1 LSFDLPQ
8 AMLAPR
14 TILSLDK
21 GSNKAQYA
29 VKRWVIK
36 LVMQKIALDNEVKED
51 LRDGSRDSLTQ
62 NST

>member
-1 LSFDLPQ
+1 
-8 AMLAPR
+8 M
-14 TILSLDK
+14 SLDK

-29 VKRWVIK
+29 VKRWVTK

>member
-1 LSFDLPQ
+1 
-8 AMLAPR
+8 MLAPR

-29 VKRWVIK
+29 VKRWVTK